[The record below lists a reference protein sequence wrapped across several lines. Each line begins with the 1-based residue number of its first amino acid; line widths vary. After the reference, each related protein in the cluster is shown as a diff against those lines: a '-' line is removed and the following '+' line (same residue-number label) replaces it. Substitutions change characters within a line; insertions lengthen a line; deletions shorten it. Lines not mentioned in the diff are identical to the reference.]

1 MTRMKHR
8 RPSVSPLGAP
18 LAQRVHSAR
27 VASSAR
33 SQQRVLAHVRVVN
46 CCGRARRVL
55 VEPERRGIGLLVG
68 GVVATR
74 CLGAMAR
81 WQSSTA
87 AASVELL
94 ISTCCPRAL
103 SRQRYNRLSFSWP
116 VSPEAGGGIRLS
128 QILRISALASGHA
141 RCSRSCASHTTE
153 PCT

>member
-68 GVVATR
+68 GGCNALPGRDGAVAKLNSR
-74 CLGAMAR
+74 C
-81 WQSSTA
+81 
-87 AASVELL
+87 
-94 ISTCCPRAL
+94 
-103 SRQRYNRLSFSWP
+103 
-116 VSPEAGGGIRLS
+116 
-128 QILRISALASGHA
+128 
-141 RCSRSCASHTTE
+141 
-153 PCT
+153 